1 MRLRARSIAL
11 VCATLLAAFGGG
23 ARAAAAPL
31 PEIAF
36 LCGGPPGFGRLCFV
50 NPDGTG
56 FKSILAS
63 VGVFGAPTWSPD
75 GTRIAFVALAGP
87 PIAAGDSI
95 YMFTTDPP
103 QLDELI
109 RSPPNC
115 DGLRLLSLD
124 WSPDGGKLVFNAAH
138 GCNTLESH
146 LFVMDA
152 TPGAAPVELT
162 QKPAFDPAWSPDGA
176 TILFRNLEHD
186 LFAISPSG
194 GAATL
199 LARRAAFP
207 AWSPDGTQIAFHR
220 SAAGI
225 FVMDDT
231 GANVTQLT
239 FSAFDFHPT
248 WAPDGSGSRSPA
260 FSVAR
265 PAASASS
272 RTIDPA

>member
-1 MRLRARSIAL
+1 MRPPLARAAPLAFPPRAGHTRDEGDAATSGRTFRRMRLRARSIAL

-115 DGLRLLSLD
+115 DGLRFSR
-124 WSPDGGKLVFNAAH
+124 STGRPTAASS
-138 GCNTLESH
+138 CSTLRT
-146 LFVMDA
+146 DA
-152 TPGAAPVELT
+152 T
-162 QKPAFDPAWSPDGA
+162 
-176 TILFRNLEHD
+176 R
-186 LFAISPSG
+186 
-194 GAATL
+194 
-199 LARRAAFP
+199 
-207 AWSPDGTQIAFHR
+207 
-220 SAAGI
+220 
-225 FVMDDT
+225 
-231 GANVTQLT
+231 
-239 FSAFDFHPT
+239 
-248 WAPDGSGSRSPA
+248 
-260 FSVAR
+260 
-265 PAASASS
+265 SS
-272 RTIDPA
+272 RTSS